1 MSSRAILSVLIS
13 KFRRLPLALLLLAL
27 APVSSFAQGINGNQS
42 PGTISTAPLNPDFV
56 AYQNEIRARE
66 ELQRQGASV
75 ESAPAEHPTGRIP
88 SPVDYSF
95 LVRQALDVT
104 QAAPPSAFDLR
115 NNSKVTAVKDQG
127 NCGACWAFAAM
138 AALESSL
145 LTAETR
151 DFSENNMNNLN
162 GFDGAPCHGG
172 SASRAAAY
180 LVRWSGPVD
189 ETDDPYRVLS
199 KDTTPASPPG
209 LPVQKHLQQVLIFP
223 RRTSPTDN
231 STLKNAL
238 QTYGALHTSMYW
250 DQRAEDP
257 NKNLPELSYNSS
269 TGGYYYYGSASVSTN
284 HDVALV
290 GWDDNY
296 DKSNFLTPPP
306 GNGAFLIKN
315 SYGTSHGKLG
325 YDWISYYDT
334 KFCLSDES
342 YAYVGSEVVTN
353 YSRKYEYDP
362 LGVTNYWGYSSNL
375 GWFANVY
382 TAAATEQLASVSF
395 WVPANSTSYSI
406 YIYTGLTGSDPTT
419 GGSQVGG
426 TTNIT
431 IANAGYQTV
440 PLATPV
446 QLTQGQ
452 KFSIVVRVSAPAGIS
467 NPFPIHSAIND
478 YSSNLPAGPTQV
490 SFISEEQGGSPGP
503 WHDTT
508 SSDRTANVCLKAF
521 TTASSAS
528 GNYPLLVNSAFPAS
542 GVNITV
548 SPLDSAGAGNGT
560 ATFTRTY
567 TPGTTVTL
575 TAPANVQGKAL
586 NSWTGCDSV
595 LGAACTVIMGS
606 ARSVTASYYSASSSA
621 LPSNV
626 TPWIESLSPAAVKA
640 GSVGFYLTVEG
651 GGFGYSPGAGV
662 IWNGVDRTSSTI
674 WVSDSQLMVPIT
686 AADIA
691 TEGAATVAVIN
702 PAIGGGVSPNAQFA
716 IDSTS
721 NSVTVSTQFETDLLL
736 TPGDVINLPVTL
748 NGVGSNAQ
756 VSLTC
761 LIPPAATEVTC
772 TYSGGVI
779 TITTTENTPTGYFS
793 LVAVFTVTQQV
804 AELRQRR
811 VFLAAW
817 TGLAA
822 LPFGLL
828 WIGGP
833 SGKKRFLRIWFA
845 VITIGLI
852 LWLAGCGSTSSGSS
866 TTTRS
871 SLPITL
877 EIMEP

>member
-1 MSSRAILSVLIS
+1 MSSRAFLSVLLS
-13 KFRRLPLALLLLAL
+13 KSRHLSLSLLLLVL
-27 APVSSFAQGINGNQS
+27 APVCGFAQGTNES
-42 PGTISTAPLNPDFV
+42 PSSGTITRAPLNPDFV
-56 AYQNEIRARE
+56 AYQNEIQARE
-66 ELQRQGASV
+66 ELRRQGASV
-75 ESAPAEHPTGRIP
+75 ETEPAVRPTGRIP

-95 LVRQALDVT
+95 LARQAPAIEGAT
-104 QAAPPSAFDLR
+104 PPAKYDLR
-115 NNSKVTAVKDQG
+115 TDSKVTSVKNQG

-151 DFSENNMNNLN
+151 DFSENNLNNLN
-162 GFDGAPCHGG
+162 GFVDAPCHGG
-172 SASRAAAY
+172 SASKAAAY

-189 ETDDPYRVLS
+189 ETDDPYKVLS
-199 KDTTPASPPG
+199 KDTTPSSPPG
-209 LPVQKHLQQVLIFP
+209 LPVQKHVQKILIFP

-231 STLKNAL
+231 NTLKNAL

-250 DQRAEDP
+250 DQRAEDQS
-257 NKNLPELSYNSS
+257 KNLPELSYNSS
-269 TGGYYYYGSASVSTN
+269 TGGYYYYGSSSVSTN

-315 SYGTSHGKLG
+315 SYGTSHGKQG

-342 YAYVGSEVVTN
+342 YAYVGSEAVTN

-362 LGVTNYWGYSSNL
+362 LGVTYYDGYNSNL
-375 GWFANVY
+375 GWFANVF
-382 TAAATEQLASVSF
+382 TAAATEQLAAVSF
-395 WVPANSTSYSI
+395 WVPANNSSYTI
-406 YIYTGLTGSDPTT
+406 YVYTGPTSDPIT
-419 GGSQVGG
+419 GGTLGG
-426 TTNIT
+426 TTTVT
-431 IANAGYQTV
+431 IPIAGYQTV
-440 PLATPV
+440 PLVAPV

-452 KFSIVVRVSAPAGIS
+452 KFSVVVRVSAPAGIT
-467 NPFPIHSAIND
+467 NPFPMQSAMNG
-478 YSSNLPAGPTQV
+478 YSSNLPPGPTQV
-490 SFISEEQGGSPGP
+490 SFIREEQGSGWIGP
-503 WHDTT
+503 WKDTT
-508 SSDRTANVCLKAF
+508 TIDPTANVCLKAF
-521 TTASSAS
+521 TTANSAS
-528 GNYPLLVNSAFPAS
+528 GNYPLIVNSAFPS
-542 GVNITV
+542 NGVNITV

-560 ATFTRTY
+560 ASFTRTY
-567 TPGTTVTL
+567 PPGTTVTL

-586 NSWTGCDSV
+586 NSWTGCDSL

-606 ARSVTASYYSASSSA
+606 ARSVTASYYSASSGA

-626 TPWIESLSPAAVKA
+626 TPWIENLSPAAVKA

-674 WVSDSQLMVPIT
+674 WVSDSQLIVPIT
-686 AADIA
+686 SADIA

-702 PAIGGGVSPNAQFA
+702 PAVGGGVSPSTQFA

-721 NSVTVSTQFETDLLL
+721 NSVTVTTQFETDLLL
-736 TPGDVINLPVTL
+736 TPGDVIDLPVTL
-748 NGVGSNAQ
+748 NGLAPNAR

-761 LIPPAATEVTC
+761 LIPPTAAEVTC
-772 TYSGGVI
+772 SYSGGVI

-804 AELRQRR
+804 ASLGRHR

-828 WIGGP
+828 WMGG
-833 SGKKRFLRIWFA
+833 SARKKHLLRVWLVLLA
-845 VITIGLI
+845 VGLI
-852 LWLAGCGSTSSGSS
+852 LWLAGCGSSSGGS
-866 TTTRS
+866 TTSRS

-877 EIMEP
+877 EVMEP